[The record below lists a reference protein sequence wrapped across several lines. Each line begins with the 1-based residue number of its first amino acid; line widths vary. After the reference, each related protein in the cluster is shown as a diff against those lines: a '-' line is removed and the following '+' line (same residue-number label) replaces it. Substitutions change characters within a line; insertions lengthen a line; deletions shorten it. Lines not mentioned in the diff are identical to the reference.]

1 MGVITISRHLGAGE
15 TSIGPALAAR
25 LGWQVADQSVLD
37 REAEITGISLPQ
49 AAKWDEHD
57 PTVLERIH
65 GQGPQ
70 FAAFLHTSRQV
81 LQELAAKGNVIIVG
95 RGGNLLLRGYPS
107 SLHVRLI
114 AELPYR
120 IRRVM
125 EVRWCSEQV
134 ARDIIAKSDRNKAL
148 FYRHILRI
156 DWNDPMHYDIVLRT
170 DILGIERIVDILA
183 GCFES
188 PAQPVAQP

>member
-1 MGVITISRHLGAGE
+1 
-15 TSIGPALAAR
+15 
-25 LGWQVADQSVLD
+25 
-37 REAEITGISLPQ
+37 
-49 AAKWDEHD
+49 
-57 PTVLERIH
+57 
-65 GQGPQ
+65 
-70 FAAFLHTSRQV
+70 
-81 LQELAAKGNVIIVG
+81 
-95 RGGNLLLRGYPS
+95 
-107 SLHVRLI
+107 
-114 AELPYR
+114 
-120 IRRVM
+120 M

-156 DWNDPMHYDIVLRT
+156 DWNDPMHYDMVLRT